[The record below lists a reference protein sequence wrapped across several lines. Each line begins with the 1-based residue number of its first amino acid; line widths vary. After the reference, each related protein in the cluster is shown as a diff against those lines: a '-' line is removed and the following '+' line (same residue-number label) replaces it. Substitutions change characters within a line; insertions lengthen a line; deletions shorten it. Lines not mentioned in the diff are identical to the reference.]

1 MSRND
6 PATLS
11 GPQRAKGG
19 CAGNP
24 TQAFASLVGQ
34 EIQDERIDLV
44 RAALT
49 IAQTEY
55 PELDTNAYCLR
66 IEDLARRVKRLV
78 PDLGGPSESIA
89 ALNRVLFEEEGFRG
103 NAEDYYDPRNSF
115 LNDVLDRK
123 LGIPITLAVVYMEVA
138 LRVGFPLAGVGM
150 PGHFLLKCYDVEG
163 PGIIIDPF
171 NRGSILTANDCQRC
185 LDEIYRGQLR
195 LQPEFLM
202 AVSRRQVLVRML
214 NNLKS
219 IYLSARNF
227 RKALPIL
234 DLILAIYPRS
244 PEDVKQRA
252 MLRWSLGQT
261 RGALADL
268 EDYLKMSPDASD
280 ADEIRQTAASLRRM
294 MATMN

>member
-1 MSRND
+1 ML
-6 PATLS
+6 A
-11 GPQRAKGG
+11 
-19 CAGNP
+19 
-24 TQAFASLVGQ
+24 QAFVLLVGQ
-34 EIQDERIDLV
+34 EVEDDRIDLV

-49 IAQTEY
+49 IARTEY
-55 PELDTNAYCLR
+55 PNLDVDTYCAR
-66 IEDLARRVKRLV
+66 IEALARRVKLLV
-78 PDLGGPSESIA
+78 PDLGDPSESIA

-115 LNDVLDRK
+115 LNEVLDRK

-138 LRVGFPLAGVGM
+138 RRVGFPLVGVGL
-150 PGHFLLKCYDVEG
+150 PGHFLLKHYDVEG
-163 PGIIIDPF
+163 CEILIDPF
-171 NRGSILTANDCQRC
+171 NGGSLLTVVDCQRR
-185 LDEIYRGQLR
+185 LDQIYGGQMP

-202 AVSRRQVLVRML
+202 SVSRRQVLVRML

-219 IYLSARNF
+219 IYLSSRNF
-227 RKALPIL
+227 RKALPIV

-252 MLRWSLGQT
+252 MLRWSLGQN

-268 EDYLKMSPDASD
+268 DDYLKMSPDASD
-280 ADEIRQTAASLRRM
+280 ADEIRQTAATLRRM